1 MMGHGW
7 LFVEAVMMGCATI
20 LARGMYS
27 RPIFGLLVGR
37 RNWTLGQDRFLF
49 DNEGKWEMNNSLLV
63 LKKNG
68 ELTKKGGYVFVTFF
82 VCFWYNF
89 LANTLINSPL
99 RYLPKFLSLSSVCV
113 CNYLFIGKIFF
124 GLKAKQT

>member
-49 DNEGKWEMNNSLLV
+49 DNEGKGEMNNSLLV
-63 LKKNG
+63 LKKNR

-82 VCFWYNF
+82 VCF
-89 LANTLINSPL
+89 
-99 RYLPKFLSLSSVCV
+99 
-113 CNYLFIGKIFF
+113 
-124 GLKAKQT
+124 

>member
-63 LKKNG
+63 LKK
-68 ELTKKGGYVFVTFF
+68 KKGANQEGGLRVCDFF
-82 VCFWYNF
+82 CLF
-89 LANTLINSPL
+89 L
-99 RYLPKFLSLSSVCV
+99 V
-113 CNYLFIGKIFF
+113 
-124 GLKAKQT
+124 